1 MSDNTRPNQD
11 VIQKM
16 KNFKR
21 GYSMRK
27 VMLVATLATAYLIQI
42 PAIAA
47 PVDVARAEDVGM
59 SSERLA
65 YMKSYF
71 EGMLDD
77 EETGGFQILISRRG
91 KVVMFENLGM
101 ANVEENIPVTDET
114 LFRIFSMTKPVMGVA
129 MMMLY
134 EEGHYSLADP
144 LSKHIPEFAELRVY
158 AGEDDDG
165 NVILEPMEREPT
177 IQDLLQHTAG
187 FTYGIFGDTAVDRQ
201 YGDRNVLDYDQTM
214 QEFIDKLASIPL
226 LFQPGARWNYSVAVD
241 VQGYLIEKWTGME
254 LGEFL
259 KEKIFDPLGMDQTMA
274 WVPPEQAGLLANVY
288 THDDDGN
295 RSKFDG
301 EYATYHFRAPG
312 AFAGGSQLISTSDDY
327 WRFCQMLLN
336 GGEFDG
342 KRYLSP
348 LTVEMMSANRLRDPA
363 SLPNG
368 AGFGLNFGV
377 IVDNTQTDYPAS
389 NGEYYW
395 GGLASTR
402 FWIDPQE
409 EMVAILMTQY
419 LPYRGAYYTDLFHR
433 LVRAAIIE

>member
-1 MSDNTRPNQD
+1 
-11 VIQKM
+11 M
-16 KNFKR
+16 KNLKR
-21 GYSMRK
+21 GSSMRK
-27 VMLVATLATAYLIQI
+27 VLLVATVVTAYLLQI

-71 EGMLDD
+71 EGLLDD
-77 EETGGFQILISRRG
+77 GETGGFQILISRRG
-91 KVVMFENLGM
+91 KVVMFENLGF
-101 ANVEENIPVTDET
+101 ANVEEEIPVTDET
-114 LFRIFSMTKPVMGVA
+114 LFRIYSMTKPVMGVA

-144 LSKHIPEFAELRVY
+144 LSEHIPEFAELRVY
-158 AGEDDDG
+158 AGEDDEG
-165 NVILEPMEREPT
+165 NLTLEPMEREPT

-201 YGDRNVLDYDQTM
+201 YGDRDVLDYDQTM

-254 LGEFL
+254 LGRFL

-295 RSKFDG
+295 RAKFDG
-301 EYATYHFRAPG
+301 EFATNHFRAPG
-312 AFAGGSQLISTSDDY
+312 AFGGGGQLISTSDDY

-348 LTVEMMSANRLRDPA
+348 LTVEMMSANRLREPA